1 MSKFIMI
8 IVLGAMVTFGVSN
21 ITQNNL
27 EGKGTKN
34 SADNFSVI
42 RAKDIAD
49 SMTEVLLMRIS
60 NSSTYRVSTQPTEY
74 LNGGEVSYNVE
85 NSFYEGD
92 SLIKITVNAQYN
104 GVIKTVTTYAG
115 KPTNGWIPPVI
126 RGAWT
131 ANGPLNNTI
140 SDMYIDGRDHDLDLN
155 IIPTTG
161 KFGISSSMA
170 FVNVENAEIGGT
182 NHSID
187 YPMTFPENP
196 AVIEENYDW
205 GGTFPETPDA
215 IFGYPEGTLKA
226 AAQTGEFGS
235 QYLYNPGKIK
245 IGKKWFIDGLTYP
258 LSGVTYIELTNA
270 APIELLLQ
278 QTGNSGIVVIH
289 RDGGNSNIS
298 GVKFDKDNSDGLF
311 TGLLITDYSFH
322 HHINIL
328 GSVIQLSPNLETEK
342 KCNGNKDHWVY
353 YSSEAISNATEI
365 AAEITGLSGVLG
377 YGFGKKRVDVKYVYE

>member
-1 MSKFIMI
+1 M
-8 IVLGAMVTFGVSN
+8 
-21 ITQNNL
+21 
-27 EGKGTKN
+27 
-34 SADNFSVI
+34 
-42 RAKDIAD
+42 
-49 SMTEVLLMRIS
+49 
-60 NSSTYRVSTQPTEY
+60 
-74 LNGGEVSYNVE
+74 
-85 NSFYEGD
+85 
-92 SLIKITVNAQYN
+92 
-104 GVIKTVTTYAG
+104 
-115 KPTNGWIPPVI
+115 
-126 RGAWT
+126 
-131 ANGPLNNTI
+131 
-140 SDMYIDGRDHDLDLN
+140 
-155 IIPTTG
+155 
-161 KFGISSSMA
+161 
-170 FVNVENAEIGGT
+170 
-182 NHSID
+182 
-187 YPMTFPENP
+187 
-196 AVIEENYDW
+196 
-205 GGTFPETPDA
+205 
-215 IFGYPEGTLKA
+215 
-226 AAQTGEFGS
+226 
-235 QYLYNPGKIK
+235 K